1 MAGNFLLIKGIA
13 GKSRQEGKKDYLDV
27 QSWSIGAHIAV
38 DVDSSKGSLTT
49 GQSSVTDLSCSITC
63 DTSVVRQFAACL
75 GGRHFGEAHFVVTKD
90 VSKAAGTTK
99 TVEYLNIDMEDVI
112 ISSNGL
118 SGSVG
123 SEPNLTIS
131 IKFSRYKMKYT
142 MYTEKGDIAPE
153 GVDTDGFDLPKHKN
167 WA

>member
-1 MAGNFLLIKGIA
+1 MAGSFLLIKGIK
-13 GKSRQEGKKDYLDV
+13 GKSRQKEMEGKDALDV
-27 QSWSIGAHIAV
+27 QSWSIGAHIPV

-49 GQSSVTDLSCSITC
+49 GQGSTSDLSCSITC
-63 DTSVVRQFAACL
+63 DTTVVRQFTSCL
-75 GGRHFGEAHFVVTKD
+75 SGKHFDEAHLIVTKD
-90 VSKAAGTTK
+90 VGTT
-99 TVEYLNIDMEDVI
+99 VQFMVIDMEDVI

-131 IKFSRYKMKYT
+131 IKFARYKMTYVL
-142 MYTEKGDIAPE
+142 YDEKGKKVEQDK
-153 GVDTDGFDLPKHKN
+153 DGFDMPKHAI